1 MISLVILLSF
11 GGIVLIVI
19 LGFVMIMREAR
30 PKYEKQDF
38 FNQPSGRRSPQE
50 RWQQPR
56 DDSSSGSYSSRW
68 DRQNSEQSQYSNE
81 RLQRNVAIVVI
92 ALAIVAIV
100 ISIYTES
107 LIGLFLIFAL
117 PVIVRFLRVRGSGN
131 GDKRR
136 TDRGD
141 SSSSI

>member
-1 MISLVILLSF
+1 M
-11 GGIVLIVI
+11 LIII
-19 LGFVMIMREAR
+19 LGFVMVMREAR

-38 FNQPSGRRSPQE
+38 FNQPSGRSKSPQE

-56 DDSSSGSYSSRW
+56 DDSSTSYSSRW
-68 DRQNSEQSQYSNE
+68 DRQNSEQSQYTSE

-92 ALAIVAIV
+92 SLAIIAIV
-100 ISIYTES
+100 VSIYTDS

-117 PVIVRFLRVRGSGN
+117 PVIVRFLRIRGSGN
-131 GDKRR
+131 GDRR
-136 TDRGD
+136 RTSTDRGD

>member
-1 MISLVILLSF
+1 M
-11 GGIVLIVI
+11 LIVI
-19 LGFVMIMREAR
+19 LGFVMVMRESR

-56 DDSSSGSYSSRW
+56 DDTSTSGSYSSRW
-68 DRQNSEQSQYSNE
+68 DRQNREQSQYSSE

-92 ALAIVAIV
+92 SLAVMAIV
-100 ISIYTES
+100 ISIYTDS

-117 PVIVRFLRVRGSGN
+117 PVIVRFLRIRGSGE

-136 TDRGD
+136 TSTDRGD